1 MGWLIVTL
9 VAIAVVAIWLMFW
22 FAAVISRAFFALLRL
37 LLRL

>member
-9 VAIAVVAIWLMFW
+9 VAIAVLALWLMFW
-22 FAAVISRAFFALLRL
+22 FAAAIIRAFFALLRA